1 MAKKGLGKGLGAIF
15 GEDVVKESK
24 EETEKKAKAKAEAKA
39 AEEMDDK
46 GRILMLKLDLVQPN
60 KEQPRK
66 TFDEEIINE
75 LAESVKNYGV
85 LQPLLVQK
93 KGSFY
98 EIIAGE
104 RRWRAAKAAG
114 LKEVPA
120 VLKEYSK
127 QEAMEIS
134 LIENVQRA
142 DLNPIEEALGYR
154 QLIDEFGLT
163 QEEIAV
169 RVAKSRTAI
178 TNTMRLLKLD
188 EQIQHMLVQGVITS
202 GHARALLSLE
212 DTQMQLKAAKEILDK
227 KLSVRETER
236 LVKRLQKEASGEK
249 KEEKKK
255 DETLALIYQD
265 LEDRMKSVMGTKVS
279 IHNKDK
285 NKGRIEIEYYSEAE
299 LERIVEMIESI
310 G

>member
-24 EETEKKAKAKAEAKA
+24 EELEKAKAKRAAA
-39 AEEMDDK
+39 AEEIDEK
-46 GRILMLKLDLVQPN
+46 GRILMLKLDLIQPN

-66 TFDEEIINE
+66 TFDEEQINE
-75 LAESVKNYGV
+75 LAGSIKQYGV

-93 KGSFY
+93 SGSFY

-104 RRWRAAKAAG
+104 RRWRAAKAA
-114 LKEVPA
+114 LA
-120 VLKEYSK
+120 Y
-127 QEAMEIS
+127 Q
-134 LIENVQRA
+134 
-142 DLNPIEEALGYR
+142 
-154 QLIDEFGLT
+154 QLIREFDLT
-163 QEEIAV
+163 QEEIAA
-169 RVAKSRTAI
+169 RVAKSRVAI

-188 EQIQHMLVQGVITS
+188 EQIQNMLIQGVITS
-202 GHARALLSLE
+202 GHARAFLSLE
-212 DTQMQLKAAKEILDK
+212 DKGLQLKAAKEVLDK
-227 KLSVRETER
+227 KLSVRETEK
-236 LVKRLQKEASGEK
+236 LVKRMQREAAGEK
-249 KEEKKK
+249 KEEKKP
-255 DETLALIYQD
+255 DEALTLIYQN

>member
-66 TFDEEIINE
+66 TFDEEKINE

-188 EQIQHMLVQGVITS
+188 EQIQNMLVQGVITS

>member
-66 TFDEEIINE
+66 TFDEEKINE

-142 DLNPIEEALGYR
+142 DLNPIEEALGYK
-154 QLIDEFGLT
+154 QLINEFGLT
-163 QEEIAV
+163 QEEIAI
-169 RVAKSRTAI
+169 RVAKSRVAI

-188 EQIQHMLVQGVITS
+188 EQIQNMLIQGVISS

-212 DTQMQLKAAKEILDK
+212 DTMMQLKAAKEILDK
-227 KLSVRETER
+227 KLSVRETEK
-236 LVKRLQKEASGEK
+236 LVKRMQKEVSGEK

-255 DETLALIYQD
+255 DETLALIYQN